1 MRKKQLFALIL
12 LVCLVASS
20 FLLLPT
26 VKANESFLLSVSGT
40 GAGYWGSLQDTYA
53 TFSATFVLSSATLN
67 GQNIIELRDADGNY
81 GWGVSLEAAYNQI
94 AIFDS
99 YSHYT
104 LVVFDLTTQ
113 SSFTLTCNGTTVR
126 LSGVASN
133 NIITGFSTSTD
144 SSDMPSINMI
154 NSENPLAQYYVNP
167 SGNGGTASSGAVG
180 VSIETYSPS
189 PTPTPTLLPHRLRLQ
204 QQLRRPAQ
212 L

>member
-1 MRKKQLFALIL
+1 M
-12 LVCLVASS
+12 
-20 FLLLPT
+20 
-26 VKANESFLLSVSGT
+26 
-40 GAGYWGSLQDTYA
+40 
-53 TFSATFVLSSATLN
+53 
-67 GQNIIELRDADGNY
+67 
-81 GWGVSLEAAYNQI
+81 GVSLEAAYNQI

-113 SSFTLTCNGTTVR
+113 SSFTLTCDGTTVS

-167 SGNGGTASSGAVG
+167 SGNGGTASSGTVG